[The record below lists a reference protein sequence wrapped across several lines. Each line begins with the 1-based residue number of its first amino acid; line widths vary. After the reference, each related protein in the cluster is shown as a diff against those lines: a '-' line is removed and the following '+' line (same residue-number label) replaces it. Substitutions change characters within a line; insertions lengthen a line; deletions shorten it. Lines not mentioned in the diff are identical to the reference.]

1 MGEKKEHEQLDL
13 ATKYIRQ
20 SEMFPCPSLQEWWI
34 NFQAPMM
41 LDFPDVWVQTLTS
54 QTHMSH
60 YHTSLMQNKLTE
72 SHETPSLSLSSPPTD
87 LV

>member
-1 MGEKKEHEQLDL
+1 
-13 ATKYIRQ
+13 
-20 SEMFPCPSLQEWWI
+20 
-34 NFQAPMM
+34 MM

-72 SHETPSLSLSSPPTD
+72 SHETPSLSLIPLDRPC
-87 LV
+87 LVEQGAGTFWF

>member
-1 MGEKKEHEQLDL
+1 
-13 ATKYIRQ
+13 
-20 SEMFPCPSLQEWWI
+20 
-34 NFQAPMM
+34 MM

-72 SHETPSLSLSSPPTD
+72 SHETPSLSLSLSSRPTD